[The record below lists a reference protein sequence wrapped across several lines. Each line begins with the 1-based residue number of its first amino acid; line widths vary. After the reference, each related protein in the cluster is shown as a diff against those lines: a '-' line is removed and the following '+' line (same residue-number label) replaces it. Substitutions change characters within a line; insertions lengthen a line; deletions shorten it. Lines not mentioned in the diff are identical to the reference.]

1 MIAGRVQRR
10 RPLPPIT
17 ALLVLAIFGLGI
29 SSAPA
34 ADHLRVSKPSA
45 IDFYFAIQDVG
56 IAQDIFAKHGIE
68 IETITLDGSAKQHQA
83 MTAGSTDI
91 ALGAGPDMGF
101 IAKGSPEKAVAVMAG
116 PPVNMYVLV
125 AANANIKTVE
135 DLKGKRVGVST
146 MGSLTY
152 WLATQL
158 VRRQGWTDPGY
169 QIIPMG
175 NIQAEAAAFVSGNL
189 DAAVASLEG
198 GLNLEAKG
206 QARLLTSFDFV
217 DHFLV
222 HVFFAGDEIMTKN
235 PDALRRYLKA
245 WFETV
250 AYAKAHRDETI
261 KITRETTRLAEE
273 HAEKVYDIIVP
284 TLATDGHFDPK
295 AVEVVL
301 KSLVD
306 LGALEKMPDAKSLYT
321 EAFLN

>member
-1 MIAGRVQRR
+1 MERR
-10 RPLPPIT
+10 MTWFTNKKTLC
-17 ALLVLAIFGLGI
+17 AAVLTSGLCFTHN
-29 SSAPA
+29 ATHA

-45 IDFYFAIQDVG
+45 IDFYFAIQEVG
-56 IAQDIFAKHGIE
+56 ITQGIFAKREIE

-101 IAKGSPEKAVAVMAG
+101 IAKGSPEKAVAVMAE

-125 AANANIKTVE
+125 AANANIRSID
-135 DLKGKRVGVST
+135 DLRGKRVGVST

-158 VRRQGWTDPGY
+158 ARRQNWGDSGF

-206 QARLLTSFDFV
+206 QAKLLTSFDFV
-217 DHFLV
+217 DRFLV
-222 HVFFAGDEIMTKN
+222 HVFFATNDLMAKN
-235 PDALRRYLKA
+235 PDALRRYLKG

-250 AYAKAHRDETI
+250 AYAKSHRDDTI
-261 KITRETTRLAEE
+261 RITRETTRLTPE
-273 HAEKVYDIIVP
+273 HADKVYDVIVP
-284 TLATDGHFDPK
+284 TLADDGHFNTSS
-295 AVEVVL
+295 VEVVL

-306 LGALEKMPDAKSLYT
+306 LGTVDKMPEPKSLYT
-321 EAFLN
+321 EEFLK

>member
-1 MIAGRVQRR
+1 MHRRVNRT
-10 RPLPPIT
+10 LT
-17 ALLVLAIFGLGI
+17 ALFLLLTLCLPYRSV
-29 SSAPA
+29 SA

-45 IDFYFAIQDVG
+45 IDFYFAIQEVG
-56 IAQDIFAKHGIE
+56 ITQGIFAKRGIE
-68 IETITLDGSAKQHQA
+68 IETITVDGSAKQHQA
-83 MTAGSTDI
+83 MTAGSADI

-101 IAKGSPEKAVAVMAG
+101 IAKGTPEKAVAVMAG

-125 AANANIKTVE
+125 AASAPIKTVG

-158 VRRQGWTDPGY
+158 ARQQNWGESGF

-222 HVFFAGDEIMTKN
+222 HVFFATNDLMAKN
-235 PDALRRYLKA
+235 PDALRRYLKG

-250 AYAKAHRDETI
+250 AYAKSHRDETI
-261 KITRETTRLAEE
+261 RITRETTRLAPAD
-273 HAEKVYDIIVP
+273 AERVYDLIVP
-284 TLATDGHFDPK
+284 TLASDGHFDPK
-295 AVEVVL
+295 AVDVVL
-301 KSLVD
+301 NSLVE
-306 LGALEKMPDAKSLYT
+306 LGQAEKQPDPKLLYT
-321 EAFLN
+321 EEFLN

>member
-1 MIAGRVQRR
+1 MHRRVNRT
-10 RPLPPIT
+10 LT
-17 ALLVLAIFGLGI
+17 ALFLLLTLCLPYRSV
-29 SSAPA
+29 SA

-45 IDFYFAIQDVG
+45 IDFYFAIQEVG
-56 IAQDIFAKHGIE
+56 IAQGIFAKRGIE

-83 MTAGSTDI
+83 MTAGSADI

-101 IAKGSPEKAVAVMAG
+101 IAKGTPEKAVAVMAG

-125 AANANIKTVE
+125 AANTPIKTIG
-135 DLKGKRVGVST
+135 DLRGKRVGVST

-158 VRRQGWTDPGY
+158 ARQQGWGESGF

-175 NIQAEAAAFVSGNL
+175 NIQADAAAFVSGNL

-206 QARLLTSFDFV
+206 QARLLTSFDFI

-222 HVFFAGDEIMTKN
+222 HVFFATNDLMAKN
-235 PDALRRYLKA
+235 PDALRRYLKG

-250 AYAKAHRDETI
+250 TYAKSHRDETI
-261 KITRETTRLAEE
+261 RITRDTTRLAPGD
-273 HAEKVYDIIVP
+273 AEQVYDVIVP
-284 TLATDGHFDPK
+284 TLASDGHFDPK
-295 AVEVVL
+295 AVDVVL
-301 KSLVD
+301 NSLVE
-306 LGALEKMPDAKSLYT
+306 LGQAEKRPDPKWLYT
-321 EAFLN
+321 EEFLN

>member
-1 MIAGRVQRR
+1 MTQFTNKRTLIAA
-10 RPLPPIT
+10 I
-17 ALLVLAIFGLGI
+17 LASGLCF
-29 SSAPA
+29 AHNA
-34 ADHLRVSKPSA
+34 AYAVDHLRVSKPSA
-45 IDFYFAIQDVG
+45 IDFYFAIQEVG
-56 IAQDIFAKHGIE
+56 IEQGIFAKHGVE

-101 IAKGSPEKAVAVMAG
+101 IAKGSPEKAVAVMAE
-116 PPVNMYVLV
+116 PPVNMFVLV
-125 AANANIKTVE
+125 ATNANIKTVD
-135 DLKGKRVGVST
+135 DLKGKRMGVST

-158 VRRQGWTDPGY
+158 ARRQNWGDSGF

-175 NIQAEAAAFVSGNL
+175 NIQAEAAAFVSGSL

-206 QARLLTSFDFV
+206 QAKLLTSFNFV
-217 DHFLV
+217 DRFLV
-222 HVFFAGDEIMTKN
+222 HVFFATNDLMANN

-250 AYAKAHRDETI
+250 AFVKSHRDDTI
-261 KITRETTRLAEE
+261 RITRETTRLAPE
-273 HAEKVYDIIVP
+273 HADKVYDVIVP
-284 TLATDGHFDPK
+284 TLASDGRFDLES
-295 AVEVVL
+295 VEVVL

-306 LGALEKMPDAKSLYT
+306 LGTVDKMPDPKSLYT
-321 EAFLN
+321 EKFLQ